1 MSNLF
6 SNIWHWITGA
16 TKKIKEA
23 LGFGYDVANWL
34 KQLSDT
40 GVLDVIVRATPWKW
54 DDALLPGFQIWLAEL
69 VRELKVVRYD
79 LTTYQA
85 LEEASARISAM
96 SPDAR
101 AIILNGINAA
111 AAKWHAENV
120 GKTKLDMPQAL
131 AAAQPVYDKV
141 EVLTA

>member
-1 MSNLF
+1 MSSIF
-6 SNIWHWITGA
+6 TQAWHWITGA

-34 KQLSDT
+34 KELSDT
-40 GVLDVIVRATPWKW
+40 GVLDVIVKATPWKW
-54 DDALLPGFQIWLAEL
+54 DDALLPGFKVFLANL
-69 VRELKVVRYD
+69 LKELKV
-79 LTTYQA
+79 T
-85 LEEASARISAM
+85 EEEHTVSTAIYIASQRLKEL
-96 SPDAR
+96 SPAAK

-120 GKTKLDMPQAL
+120 GKTKLEMSQAL